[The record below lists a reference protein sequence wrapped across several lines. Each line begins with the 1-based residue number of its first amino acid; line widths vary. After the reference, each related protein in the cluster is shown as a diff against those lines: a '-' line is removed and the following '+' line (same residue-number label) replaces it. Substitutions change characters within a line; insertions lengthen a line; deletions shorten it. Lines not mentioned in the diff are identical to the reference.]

1 MGCQN
6 VQRCW
11 WQVEKR
17 SKEVNLFVKVYL
29 FVKELFFP
37 SRRPRDLK
45 IDWIQMKSDAEI
57 QPLPTSKSNEKT
69 MVDMGKIG

>member
-1 MGCQN
+1 MGIKN
-6 VQRCW
+6 VQRCR

-17 SKEVNLFVKVYL
+17 IKEVNCFVKVYL

-37 SRRPRDLK
+37 TRKPRNLE
-45 IDWIQMKSDAEI
+45 IDWIAMKSDAEI

-69 MVDMGKIG
+69 MVNMGKNG

>member
-1 MGCQN
+1 M
-6 VQRCW
+6 
-11 WQVEKR
+11 EKR
-17 SKEVNLFVKVYL
+17 EKEINLIARIYL

-37 SRRPRDLK
+37 SRKPRKLE

-69 MVDMGKIG
+69 MVDMGKNG